1 MKLSVTALAIAS
13 ALLWGIAMLGTGLAN
28 LVSPAYAHD
37 FLQTMASLY
46 PGYEGA
52 PRLGQVIIGTLY
64 GVLDA
69 AVAGALFAWLYNAFA
84 GDRGPASGPA

>member
-1 MKLSVTALAIAS
+1 MRLSVTALASAS

-28 LVSPAYAHD
+28 LIWPAYAHD

-52 PRLGQVIIGTLY
+52 PRIGQVIVGTLY
-64 GVLDA
+64 GVVDA

-84 GDRGPASGPA
+84 TDPDPA